1 MSVQD
6 SDDDCKYVK
15 QNEDLKWSISLVMDL
30 LGFQWNCD
38 ISGLFFFFF
47 PKLLMELY
55 QNLKLKIAE
64 SVSELKKP
72 KN

>member
-1 MSVQD
+1 MSVQG

-15 QNEDLKWSISLVMDL
+15 QNEDLKWNISLVMDL

-38 ISGLFFFFF
+38 ISGFFH
-47 PKLLMELY
+47 KVELY

-64 SVSELKKP
+64 SVSELKK
-72 KN
+72 KQTR